1 MSNSDSDTDSST
13 STEST
18 LTINTSDYEDL
29 TDLDSLYSSDNDSS
43 KSSDSSSSD
52 SDSSCDSMQKY
63 GFIHKLKENLFK
75 CKNCFKI
82 FESQN
87 DLNKHNNEC
96 MQFFEKNYEDV
107 KKNYINNQ
115 TFDEFVDND
124 TFGTLII

>member
-29 TDLDSLYSSDNDSS
+29 TDLDSFYSSDSDSS
-43 KSSDSSSSD
+43 SSSSSD
-52 SDSSCDSMQKY
+52 SDSSCDSMKKY
-63 GFIHKLKENLFK
+63 GFMNKLKENLFK

-82 FESQN
+82 FKTQN
-87 DLNKHNNEC
+87 DLNEHNNEC
-96 MQFFEKNYEDV
+96 IQFFEKNYEDV
-107 KKNYINNQ
+107 KNYINNQ

-124 TFGTLII
+124 TFGKLII